1 MPVRM
6 QRRIFVERKPMR
18 KGLPGALVGR
28 IRRKDVRHRDLV
40 KNRAW
45 RDRIEKR
52 FFVLR
57 NRSRKRKPV
66 DFGLVFVFGRNAH
79 AGIHRRRERDLRNEL
94 HLERQQDRSGVRCRF
109 EILRLRG
116 ETRNRNDVEF
126 GRELFANLERKP
138 FGMVA
143 GRFRNRVFDH
153 REHDDVQICMFNLI
167 RVERERVRGYGKRR
181 LRRFERRNFRD
192 GADDEPLF
200 PMNPHRSRG

>member
-1 MPVRM
+1 
-6 QRRIFVERKPMR
+6 MR

-28 IRRKDVRHRDLV
+28 IRRKGVRHRDLV

-52 FFVLR
+52 FFILR
-57 NRSRKRKPV
+57 NRSQKRKPL

-79 AGIHRRRERDLRNEL
+79 AGIHRHCERDLRNEL

-109 EILRLRG
+109 ENLRLRG

-126 GRELFANLERKP
+126 GRELFANMERKP

-143 GRFRNRVFDH
+143 GRFRDRVFGL
-153 REHDDVQICMFNLI
+153 REHDDVQIRVFKRI
-167 RVERERVRGYGKRR
+167 RMERKRVRRDRKRR
-181 LRRFERRNFRD
+181 LRKFERRNFRG

-200 PMNPHRSRG
+200 PMNPYRSRG

>member
-6 QRRIFVERKPMR
+6 QQRIFVERKPMR

-40 KNRAW
+40 KNRTW

-57 NRSRKRKPV
+57 NRSRKRKPL
-66 DFGLVFVFGRNAH
+66 DFGLIFVFGRNAH
-79 AGIHRRRERDLRNEL
+79 AGIHRPCERDLRNEL
-94 HLERQQDRSGVRCRF
+94 HMERQQDRSGVRCRF
-109 EILRLRG
+109 ENLRLRG

-143 GRFRNRVFDH
+143 GRFRDHVFGL
-153 REHDDVQICMFNLI
+153 REHDDMQI
-167 RVERERVRGYGKRR
+167 RVFKRIRMERKRVRRDRKRR
-181 LRRFERRNFRD
+181 LWKFERGNFRD
-192 GADDEPLF
+192 GADREPLF
-200 PMNPHRSRG
+200 PVNPYRSRG